1 MILGIGTDL
10 LDAARIRESL
20 ARHGNAFADRLLAPA
35 ERAGYT
41 ASHDPGRYLAKSF
54 AAKEAFAKAAGTG
67 LRAPVSLRNLAVLRD
82 ALGKPH
88 IACAPALAD
97 WLAAKG
103 VSAHHV
109 SLTDEGDWVMAFVV
123 LEGAQ
128 MPDTNHQGAV
138 MTSNDPKARP

>member
-10 LDAARIRESL
+10 LDAARIRAGL
-20 ARHGNAFADRLLAPA
+20 ARHGEAFAERLLAPA
-35 ERAGYT
+35 EHAAYA
-41 ASHDPGRYLAKSF
+41 ASRDPARHLAKSF

-67 LRAPVSLRNLAVLRD
+67 LRAPLCLRNLALLRD

-88 IACAPALAD
+88 FVCAPALAD

-103 VSAHHV
+103 VRAHHV

-123 LEGAQ
+123 LEGA
-128 MPDTNHQGAV
+128 
-138 MTSNDPKARP
+138 